1 MSEGRFVMCA
11 SNFMDVR
18 MHEMA
23 DTKLVRVKVWP
34 DAGEEL
40 LKEGKKGGLE
50 VFVREPPLDN
60 RANKRVCMLVARH
73 FKVPVTFVRIVSGH
87 HARGKI
93 LSVRQ

>member
-1 MSEGRFVMCA
+1 MSE
-11 SNFMDVR
+11 
-18 MHEMA
+18 E
-23 DTKLVRVKVWP
+23 KLVRVKVWP

-50 VFVREPPLDN
+50 IFVREPPQDN
-60 RANKRVCMLVARH
+60 RANKRVCVLVAAH
-73 FKVPVTFVRIVSGH
+73 YKVRVKNVRIVSGH